1 MRGIHWSLLISV
13 ATIASGCATKE
24 KATTYWTEKNGIASV
39 HHVVGKVDNIEKLSE
54 KPLTVDQVDNYNLPK
69 GKKYF
74 TVVESH
80 ANIPKATPTPA
91 PKKDD
96 KKESTGSKLADV
108 TSQLHDLKR
117 QISEVAAENK
127 RLQEQLAA
135 GQQQAQPE
143 VPQQTANAAEAPPRM
158 SQ

>member
-24 KATTYWTEKNGIASV
+24 KATTYWTEKSGIAVV
-39 HHVVGKVDNIEKLSE
+39 HHIVGKVDNIEKLSE
-54 KPLTVDQVDNYNLPK
+54 KPLRADQVDSYNLPK

-80 ANIPKATPTPA
+80 SDVPKATPTPE

-117 QISEVAAENK
+117 QISDVAEENK

-143 VPQQTANAAEAPPRM
+143 APQQQTENADSPHM